1 MLDNTSPNPTTPYS
15 QEFFDAIET
24 GSLQSAELV
33 VPLVLALTRPRSVI
47 DVGCGRG
54 AWLRA
59 FRKGGV
65 ENIRGIDGD
74 YVDTARLLIPQEC
87 FSAVDLNKPFEL
99 SGRYDLAVCLEV
111 AEHLPAAMAN
121 VLVQQL
127 TTVAP
132 LILFS
137 AAITG
142 QGGTNHV
149 NERPPSYWRG
159 LFEAHGFMLFDP
171 IRPTILSDSR
181 IEWWYRQNIVVY
193 AAKEPIERLP
203 LLERHRVPSKAIGIE
218 WVHANI
224 WAQTITKPG
233 SVRTL
238 CRELYHLS
246 RQLPMAIWGAIRR
259 RVEPE

>member
-1 MLDNTSPNPTTPYS
+1 M
-15 QEFFDAIET
+15 ET
-24 GSLQSAELV
+24 GSLQSAEVV

-59 FRKGGV
+59 FRNGGV
-65 ENIRGIDGD
+65 KSIRGIDGD
-74 YVDTARLLIPQEC
+74 YVDAASLLIPQEC

-127 TTVAP
+127 TAVAP

-149 NERPPSYWRG
+149 NERPPSYWRE

-171 IRPTILSDSR
+171 IRPTILTDSR
-181 IEWWYRQNIVVY
+181 IEWLLQTEYCCLRGERTDRTFAVTGDAPSTIRSDWYRVGARGHLGTSDN
-193 AAKEPIERLP
+193 ETRLC
-203 LLERHRVPSKAIGIE
+203 AY
-218 WVHANI
+218 NM
-224 WAQTITKPG
+224 PG
-233 SVRTL
+233 TVSLVSATAGG
-238 CRELYHLS
+238 HLG
-246 RQLPMAIWGAIRR
+246 RN
-259 RVEPE
+259 